1 MTEARW
7 CHFMTTDHFR
17 AKAREVLARADR
29 ETDERIRAELENIA
43 NYYLH
48 IAEQEERKKGS
59 PSAGCADA
67 TPQ

>member
-1 MTEARW
+1 
-7 CHFMTTDHFR
+7 
-17 AKAREVLARADR
+17 LARADR

-59 PSAGCADA
+59 PSAGCTDA
-67 TPQ
+67 TPLNNS

>member
-48 IAEQEERKKGS
+48 IAEQEERKK
-59 PSAGCADA
+59 ARH
-67 TPQ
+67 PQVAQT